1 MDMALLKDDEQEQ
14 RQKKRI
20 FKMATPL
27 SLTDRTAI
35 DHLQRTTELMF
46 VKATAPFVNQNLT
59 KPL

>member
-1 MDMALLKDDEQEQ
+1 
-14 RQKKRI
+14 
-20 FKMATPL
+20 MATHR

-35 DHLQRTTELMF
+35 DHLQRPTEVMF